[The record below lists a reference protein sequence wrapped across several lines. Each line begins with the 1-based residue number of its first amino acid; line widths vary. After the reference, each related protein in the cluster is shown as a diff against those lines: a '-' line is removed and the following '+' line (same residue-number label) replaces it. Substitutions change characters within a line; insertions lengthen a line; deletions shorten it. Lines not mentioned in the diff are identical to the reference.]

1 MSNTSLDEEL
11 IEQYVQ
17 DGNTEAAVRLL
28 YELIVKHA
36 KQKNFPKAETL
47 RQKLFDI
54 DPMALTEI
62 IKSAEIIEEE
72 KNVSIDVSH
81 KELWAKLYTL
91 LTAEETNIVYY
102 ALKEA
107 AFEPDQ
113 PVFRQGQL
121 SPKIYFVN
129 HGDLKLTCRD
139 KDREVLLGTITSGDI
154 VGDENFFLNTVCTTS
169 LIAISSVKVNFLDK
183 AVLAEW
189 EKEHPLLV
197 SKLWDYCEKASKTQV
212 FLEQYHVDRRTQR
225 RVQISGKC
233 QIQIVNATG
242 EAVGRPFY
250 GELGDISVG
259 GMSFLVRITKKETSR
274 MLLGRRVKLVFDLL
288 VAGTEKGM
296 EREGTI
302 VAVRDRAFEDCS
314 IHIKF
319 KSKLSKE
326 TLDGIE

>member
-319 KSKLSKE
+319 KSQLSKE

>member
-28 YELIVKHA
+28 YELIVEHA

-319 KSKLSKE
+319 KSQLSKE

>member
-288 VAGTEKGM
+288 VAGTEQGM

-319 KSKLSKE
+319 KSQLSKE